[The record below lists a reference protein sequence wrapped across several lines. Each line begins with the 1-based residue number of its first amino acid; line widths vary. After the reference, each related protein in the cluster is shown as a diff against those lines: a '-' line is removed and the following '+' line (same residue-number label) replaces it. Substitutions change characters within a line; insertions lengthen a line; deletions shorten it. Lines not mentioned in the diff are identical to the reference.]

1 MIHDIKQ
8 YKTWCT
14 VQSDTT
20 SWSGFHS
27 CDDCDEQPYHQSCQ
41 MHCEQPEMT
50 DNNGNEVT
58 YLFIDL
64 LNYFMHKKVHSTCY
78 DTLHC
83 KISRKKRDKVA
94 RRPERN

>member
-1 MIHDIKQ
+1 
-8 YKTWCT
+8 
-14 VQSDTT
+14 
-20 SWSGFHS
+20 
-27 CDDCDEQPYHQSCQ
+27 

-58 YLFIDL
+58 HLFIDL

-83 KISRKKRDKVA
+83 KISRKKKRDKVA